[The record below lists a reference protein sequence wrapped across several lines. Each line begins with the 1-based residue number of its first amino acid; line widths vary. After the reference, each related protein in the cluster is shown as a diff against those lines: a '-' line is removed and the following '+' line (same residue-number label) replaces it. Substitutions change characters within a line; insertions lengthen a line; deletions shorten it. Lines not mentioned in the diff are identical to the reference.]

1 MPYTDFASLK
11 ARLSIEK
18 VAELLGLT
26 QQSGQALRGPC
37 PACSSGGD
45 RALVVTPGRGVF
57 FCFAAREGGD
67 LIQLAAHIRKSDVKD
82 AAIWLDGGTVPSKKD
97 DFRNQVPVG
106 NGSLEP
112 LSYLVEHDHVAGATL
127 GIAPQDAKALGI
139 GWASKGILRGFVA
152 VPVRLPTGELA
163 GYVGITEAKLPP
175 RWHGITTHVVPG
187 PSGVIHALSQ
197 S

>member
-26 QQSGQALRGPC
+26 LKQSGQALRGPC

-45 RALVVTPGRGVF
+45 RALVVTPARGVF

-67 LIQLAAHIRKSDVKD
+67 LIQLAAHIRKSDVKN
-82 AAIWLDGGTVPSKKD
+82 AAIWLDGGTVPSKKEYS
-97 DFRNQVPVG
+97 RNHVPVG

-112 LSYLVEHDHVAGATL
+112 LSYLEHDHVAVEAL
-127 GIAPQDAKALGI
+127 GIAPECQSAWKSDPALG
-139 GWASKGILRGFVA
+139 
-152 VPVRLPTGELA
+152 
-163 GYVGITEAKLPP
+163 
-175 RWHGITTHVVPG
+175 
-187 PSGVIHALSQ
+187 VISVE
-197 S
+197 